1 MLCGLGG
8 EVPRSSR
15 SRTAGCRPGDWV
27 RTPVISAPQS
37 QGLGLSLA
45 ARTPSG
51 APRGRPGF
59 QGGPT
64 SLSAG
69 FLSSSLRSVGPQYA
83 SHTPALSQPLLP
95 GARSPRK
102 QVGRWVWGL
111 DASVSGCSGDPIAYG
126 VQRPPP
132 PPAQGTLRRLPL
144 VVNWGGVSVGQNTL
158 ESVTSLESDRGQG
171 NGVSKE
177 RDVEK
182 ATAKLL
188 ML

>member
-1 MLCGLGG
+1 MDVELLLGGYRDEASGKSLLCGLGG

-132 PPAQGTLRRLPL
+132 TPSARYIAETSAGGKLG
-144 VVNWGGVSVGQNTL
+144 WGVSGT
-158 ESVTSLESDRGQG
+158 EHT
-171 NGVSKE
+171 GVCDKPG
-177 RDVEK
+177 V
-182 ATAKLL
+182 
-188 ML
+188 